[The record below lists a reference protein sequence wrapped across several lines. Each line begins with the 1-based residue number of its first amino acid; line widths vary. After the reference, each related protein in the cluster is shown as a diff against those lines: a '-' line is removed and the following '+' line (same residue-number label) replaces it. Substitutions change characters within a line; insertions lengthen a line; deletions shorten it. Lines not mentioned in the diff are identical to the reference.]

1 MSRKSL
7 PAHPTDICDTISQ
20 KQSRPPSSMPRDP
33 RALRSSK
40 ALGDALL
47 SLLDNKPFDDI
58 TIRDIVAEA
67 GVHYAT
73 FFRHHPTK
81 ESLFDQVAAEQ
92 IEQLIAL
99 SLPAFERAEKYESV
113 FTLCSYVDEHRA
125 HWNAFFKSGAT
136 RAMREKLLN
145 ISREYTNALTGGPA
159 WPPTDLGV
167 IYSVTTVLETL
178 GWWLSQ
184 PVGRYSVKDVA
195 TILDRVLGALHAL
208 NDVPSD
214 TNP

>member
-7 PAHPTDICDTISQ
+7 PVHPTDICDTISQ
-20 KQSRPPSSMPRDP
+20 KLPRPPSSKPRDP

-47 SLLDNKPFDDI
+47 SLLDSKPFDDI

-92 IEQLIAL
+92 IEQLITL
-99 SLPAFERAEKYESV
+99 SLPAFDRAEEYESV

-136 RAMREKLLN
+136 RAMREEMLN
-145 ISREYTNALTGGPA
+145 ISMEYTNALATRPA

-184 PVGRYSVKDVA
+184 PVGRYSVEDVA
-195 TILDRVLGALHAL
+195 TILDRVLGALRSLGSTTPDAR
-208 NDVPSD
+208 P
-214 TNP
+214 